1 MAHAAISRR
10 SPYTG
15 GMLRTGIPLIVAF
28 AFAFTLAGCGMKG
41 DLYLPPEEPAAD
53 VAAPLAEDAPPAD
66 KGERRTIPP
75 TPDPSLSR

>member
-1 MAHAAISRR
+1 MAHTAISRR

-41 DLYLPPEEPAAD
+41 DLYLPPEEPAESTSLP
-53 VAAPLAEDAPPAD
+53 APVETDQDD

>member
-15 GMLRTGIPLIVAF
+15 RMLRTGITLIVS
-28 AFAFTLAGCGMKG
+28 FTLAACGRKG
-41 DLYLPPEEPAAD
+41 DLYLPPEEPAVSTALPVPVETD
-53 VAAPLAEDAPPAD
+53 QDD

-75 TPDPSLSR
+75 TPDPALSR

>member
-1 MAHAAISRR
+1 MPPIGIGQR

-15 GMLRTGIPLIVAF
+15 GMLRTGITLIVAF
-28 AFAFTLAGCGMKG
+28 TLAACGMKG
-41 DLYLPPEEPAAD
+41 DLYLPPEEPAESTSLP
-53 VAAPLAEDAPPAD
+53 APVETDQDD

>member
-1 MAHAAISRR
+1 
-10 SPYTG
+10 
-15 GMLRTGIPLIVAF
+15 MLRTGIKLIV
-28 AFAFTLAGCGMKG
+28 AFTLAGCGMKG

-66 KGERRTIPP
+66 EGERRTIPP